1 MKLFMPNLVY
11 FEPKA
16 FEYPFGKELYEKF
29 TKDEEKRK
37 YKWERCGI
45 GKYVY
50 QKDDAVRLEEK
61 IRGYIHKSFPNAE
74 IQYFT

>member
-1 MKLFMPNLVY
+1 MMGITACKSPIGEGFPSV
-11 FEPKA
+11 E
-16 FEYPFGKELYEKF
+16 
-29 TKDEEKRK
+29 DEEKRK

-50 QKDDAVRLEEK
+50 QKDDAMRLEEK